1 MNIFIFISFIL
12 LAACSIF
19 ATLAVYWHSEYSIL
33 AAKVEARRQRLEAFM
48 HGEID
53 EEVERVF
60 SEEQ

>member
-1 MNIFIFISFIL
+1 MNIFVLISFIFFGL
-12 LAACSIF
+12 NSAISTA
-19 ATLAVYWHSEYSIL
+19 LAVYWHSAYSIL

-60 SEEQ
+60 S